1 MTDTDIS
8 MVAKTVGPG
17 DSPPSTTAGST
28 GDTVLNETAFDVSEI
43 RETVNPVGPEAGQA
57 RARIGGM
64 SCDELVNLLESNG
77 ADGGFLESV
86 LSGGMTGV
94 EFKEMLLSAGTAQE
108 AVQHFQSVTGMEP
121 FKVMALWCRTRTETK
136 SGQTLGSKPR
146 LTHTG
151 PRATDP
157 DDHAVKREE
166 DELEGRS
173 MDSEE
178 SRPRTRAGAYS
189 RPSLGEEPR
198 PMLTVQGT
206 RMFPSSHADEREEDE
221 LEGRS
226 EYSDEYILRRFGAHR
241 GPKLDLSEEQC
252 NTYGEWIAVK
262 NAATDWLMGHA
273 TELAGA
279 VGLVISKPNQVDPE
293 TIITGLSREASI
305 QDRALGG
312 HLYAT
317 ASQYVKLRLIM
328 DSSRYGPHGPSA
340 VKIYHYLTYK
350 LHKSTHK
357 ARTKLT
363 EAMSDATGEGRWQP
377 VEQPGELEDEVE
389 ALDQAADEIR
399 IMSGG
404 FDAEAAGVWRS
415 ALDRLISSLEST
427 PEYFAEFG
435 FHVMTF
441 KKDHP
446 TFSGNQLREAIEEPM
461 GILATNYRTRE
472 TDAKPGGIEYEDGAR
487 ATGAEIEDRTQLQ
500 PCEEE
505 MEELEKLKSKM
516 FTMSFEGAMW
526 LKDALEQALETELM
540 PMLGD
545 ALPIDRQ
552 N

>member
-1 MTDTDIS
+1 MTTI
-8 MVAKTVGPG
+8 
-17 DSPPSTTAGST
+17 
-28 GDTVLNETAFDVSEI
+28 
-43 RETVNPVGPEAGQA
+43 
-57 RARIGGM
+57 
-64 SCDELVNLLESNG
+64 
-77 ADGGFLESV
+77 
-86 LSGGMTGV
+86 
-94 EFKEMLLSAGTAQE
+94 
-108 AVQHFQSVTGMEP
+108 
-121 FKVMALWCRTRTETK
+121 
-136 SGQTLGSKPR
+136 TLI
-146 LTHTG
+146 
-151 PRATDP
+151 
-157 DDHAVKREE
+157 
-166 DELEGRS
+166 
-173 MDSEE
+173 
-178 SRPRTRAGAYS
+178 
-189 RPSLGEEPR
+189 LGEEPR
-198 PMLTVQGT
+198 PVLKET
-206 RMFPSSHADEREEDE
+206 RMFPSGHADEREEDE
-221 LEGRS
+221 PEGRS
-226 EYSDEYILRRFGAHR
+226 EDSEGFILKVFGAHR

-252 NTYGEWIAVK
+252 NKYGEWLAVK
-262 NAATDWLMGHA
+262 NAAADWLMGHA

-293 TIITGLSREASI
+293 TIIAGLSREASI
-305 QDRALGG
+305 QDIALGG

-446 TFSGNQLREAIEEPM
+446 TFSGTQLREAIEEPM
-461 GILATNYRTRE
+461 GILATNYRTQE
-472 TDAKPGGIEYEDGAR
+472 TEAKPGGIEYEDDAR
-487 ATGAEIEDRTQLQ
+487 ADIEDRTQLQ

>member
-17 DSPPSTTAGST
+17 ASPPSTTAGST

-178 SRPRTRAGAYS
+178 SRPRTRAGTYS

-206 RMFPSSHADEREEDE
+206 RMFPSGHADEREEDE
-221 LEGRS
+221 PEGRS
-226 EYSDEYILRRFGAHR
+226 ENSEEYILKNFGAHR
-241 GPKLDLSEEQC
+241 GPKLDLTQEQC
-252 NTYGEWIAVK
+252 DKYGEWLAVK
-262 NAATDWLMGHA
+262 NAATDWRIRHT
-273 TELAGA
+273 TELVGA
-279 VGLVISKPNQVDPE
+279 VRLVISKPNQVDP
-293 TIITGLSREASI
+293 
-305 QDRALGG
+305 
-312 HLYAT
+312 
-317 ASQYVKLRLIM
+317 K
-328 DSSRYGPHGPSA
+328 
-340 VKIYHYLTYK
+340 
-350 LHKSTHK
+350 
-357 ARTKLT
+357 
-363 EAMSDATGEGRWQP
+363 
-377 VEQPGELEDEVE
+377 
-389 ALDQAADEIR
+389 
-399 IMSGG
+399 
-404 FDAEAAGVWRS
+404 
-415 ALDRLISSLEST
+415 
-427 PEYFAEFG
+427 
-435 FHVMTF
+435 
-441 KKDHP
+441 
-446 TFSGNQLREAIEEPM
+446 
-461 GILATNYRTRE
+461 
-472 TDAKPGGIEYEDGAR
+472 
-487 ATGAEIEDRTQLQ
+487 
-500 PCEEE
+500 
-505 MEELEKLKSKM
+505 
-516 FTMSFEGAMW
+516 
-526 LKDALEQALETELM
+526 
-540 PMLGD
+540 
-545 ALPIDRQ
+545 
-552 N
+552 

>member
-17 DSPPSTTAGST
+17 ASPPSTTAGST

-43 RETVNPVGPEAGQA
+43 RETVNPVGPEAGQS
-57 RARIGGM
+57 RARISGM
-64 SCDELVNLLESNG
+64 SCDELVNLLEDNG
-77 ADGGFLESV
+77 ADGGFLESI

-108 AVQHFQSVTGMEP
+108 AVQLFQSITGMEP
-121 FKVMALWCRTRTETK
+121 FNVMALWSRIRTETN

-146 LTHTG
+146 LTQQG
-151 PRATDP
+151 PRATAP
-157 DDHAVKREE
+157 TDHAVNREE

-178 SRPRTRAGAYS
+178 SRPRTRAGTYS

-206 RMFPSSHADEREEDE
+206 RMFPSGHADEREEDE
-221 LEGRS
+221 PEGRS
-226 EYSDEYILRRFGAHR
+226 EDSEGFILKVFGAHR

-252 NTYGEWIAVK
+252 NKYGEWLAVK
-262 NAATDWLMGHA
+262 NAAADWLMGHA

-293 TIITGLSREASI
+293 TIIAGLSREASI

-377 VEQPGELEDEVE
+377 VKQPGELEDEVE

-487 ATGAEIEDRTQLQ
+487 ADIEDRTQLQ